1 MEITFCEKEDISHVV
16 KESHFWVAQFEK
28 RSASRPDLRLNH
40 KSSLLN
46 HYLIS
51 MMKKFKR
58 YVFLTFKKNSLPSFS
73 HKDEISSFQ

>member
-1 MEITFCEKEDISHVV
+1 MKKKDISHVV
-16 KESHFWVAQFEK
+16 KESHFWVVQFEK

-58 YVFLTFKKNSLPSFS
+58 HVFLTLKKNSLPSFS